1 MKTAVIYARY
11 SSEKQT
17 EQSIEG
23 QIHVCSDYAAKNN
36 ILIVGTYI
44 DRATT
49 GTNDNRKEFQR
60 MLKDSVRKAWDYVIV
75 YKLDRFSRNRYE
87 MAIHKKTLKDNGIK
101 VLSAME
107 NISDT
112 PEGIILESL
121 LEGMAEYYSVELS
134 QKVKRGMKELRMK
147 GNYMGGTL
155 LFGYKK
161 DGKKVVIDESK
172 SEIIKFIFNEYAKD
186 TSIRDIIAMLDKR
199 GITNNLGKSFNENT
213 IYRMLSNPKYTGI
226 FYCDEVAYDNT
237 FPAIIDK
244 ELFDLVQKRIKS
256 NKYGC
261 KSLREKYLLRGKLY
275 CGYCGST
282 ITAETGTS
290 RPGIVVSYYKCY
302 GKKKKNGCQKD
313 LIRKDTLEN
322 LVIDSIIKTINV
334 STINKIADM
343 LLEIYSDRS
352 NTNKTITFLKKE
364 KRETEKAIDNF
375 LLAIGK
381 GIITESTQKML
392 VDLETKLNNLKEQIL
407 MEETS
412 LQCQLSKEDI
422 VKHFQEALKKSP
434 EIMLSLLVD
443 KIVLYDDKVEIYY
456 KNLTNKSPDNC
467 QDFLFYTGEIF
478 YNKSRVVKN
487 TYITQTN
494 NKKITL
500 KLLQFIQA

>member
-1 MKTAVIYARY
+1 MGSLAAFFVKNRHYLNFVLNKIY
-11 SSEKQT
+11 
-17 EQSIEG
+17 
-23 QIHVCSDYAAKNN
+23 
-36 ILIVGTYI
+36 
-44 DRATT
+44 
-49 GTNDNRKEFQR
+49 
-60 MLKDSVRKAWDYVIV
+60 
-75 YKLDRFSRNRYE
+75 
-87 MAIHKKTLKDNGIK
+87 
-101 VLSAME
+101 
-107 NISDT
+107 
-112 PEGIILESL
+112 
-121 LEGMAEYYSVELS
+121 
-134 QKVKRGMKELRMK
+134 
-147 GNYMGGTL
+147 
-155 LFGYKK
+155 
-161 DGKKVVIDESK
+161 
-172 SEIIKFIFNEYAKD
+172 FN
-186 TSIRDIIAMLDKR
+186 
-199 GITNNLGKSFNENT
+199 
-213 IYRMLSNPKYTGI
+213 
-226 FYCDEVAYDNT
+226 
-237 FPAIIDK
+237 DK

-322 LVIDSIIKTINV
+322 LVIDSIIKTINA

-352 NTNKTITFLKKE
+352 DANKTMTFLKKE

-422 VKHFQEALKKSP
+422 VKHFATSLKKSP

-443 KIVLYDDKVEIYY
+443 KIVLYDDKMEIYY
-456 KNLTNKSPDNC
+456 KNLNSKSPDTC

-478 YNKSRVVKN
+478 YNKTRVVKN

-494 NKKITL
+494 SKKITL
-500 KLLQFIQA
+500 KLLQFIRA